1 MTEELTNQL
10 RELVSLMG
18 FDDFELN
25 QDPEHKVISIT
36 IHDPYLTQERVP
48 DLVVN
53 LNRVGRL
60 LTKQKSL
67 EHILIDVN
75 NYRREREGL
84 IVELAKAAARKAI
97 ASGEM
102 VSLPTMNAYERRLV
116 HTELATRPDVKTES
130 VGEGKD
136 RYVIVKI
143 VVDN

>member
-84 IVELAKAAARKAI
+84 IVELAKASCEESHRLRRNGFAADHECI
-97 ASGEM
+97 
-102 VSLPTMNAYERRLV
+102 
-116 HTELATRPDVKTES
+116 
-130 VGEGKD
+130 
-136 RYVIVKI
+136 
-143 VVDN
+143 